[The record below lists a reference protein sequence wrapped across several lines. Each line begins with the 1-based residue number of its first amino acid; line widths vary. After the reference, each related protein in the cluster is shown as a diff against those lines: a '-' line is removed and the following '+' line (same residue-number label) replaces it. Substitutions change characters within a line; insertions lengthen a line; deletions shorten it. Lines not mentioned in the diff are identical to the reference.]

1 MGYRKKIFLL
11 LTAAMLAI
19 LVLSYVCIYYYL
31 YRSTYKETLVRQQA
45 SITLN
50 QEMANNFVTSI
61 YRTAVQFVSDQTLG
75 ENLSTSGD
83 DTLEFLQSREN
94 IRNQFSHYAT
104 HQAIDSIYY
113 YKNTLFLSDSIPIAA
128 LFEPY
133 TLDSN
138 PYTASNMV
146 FSNTNVKDEDWYRRT
161 VENVTCAFIN
171 EGTDEFCFSR
181 KLNNTYY
188 RGPYSSEGNAVM
200 VVSVALNQLDDVFGN
215 ISVTEH
221 SGYALMDEE
230 NHLLY
235 RSNTDIPA
243 ETYGAA
249 VDLYSE
255 GRSNMPTVEIGGNKY
270 LINQRD
276 IPWGLSFLFLTPES
290 DIISGVMPIMHTY
303 SFIFFGIILAAL
315 IVIFFITKEISRPL
329 VQLAQAIGSVDD
341 TRDFDPAS
349 LPVFREKEIITLEH
363 SFIQLIDKTNRLI
376 SDIQIQSENERRSQ
390 LKALQAQI
398 NPHFI
403 FNAMDIVNWLAL
415 SRNCDDIANIVDSI
429 ARLMRYS
436 ITDADNMVD
445 ISQELKNIQDFVSIY
460 QLRHRSNPELIY
472 EIEDDTQ
479 IFIPKF
485 TLQPLVENSVK
496 HASPPV
502 GENLKIVI
510 RAYHDDRWCT
520 ISVSDNGTKGNAEQL
535 NLHLAHKSNTL
546 KVSNGFGIRNVNERL
561 HLHFK
566 HSPGLTY
573 LNREGGGLT
582 ARIILPR
589 RSSDPDIPN
598 PMSGEIDE

>member
-200 VVSVALNQLDDVFGN
+200 VVSVALNQLDD
-215 ISVTEH
+215 
-221 SGYALMDEE
+221 
-230 NHLLY
+230 
-235 RSNTDIPA
+235 
-243 ETYGAA
+243 
-249 VDLYSE
+249 
-255 GRSNMPTVEIGGNKY
+255 
-270 LINQRD
+270 
-276 IPWGLSFLFLTPES
+276 
-290 DIISGVMPIMHTY
+290 
-303 SFIFFGIILAAL
+303 
-315 IVIFFITKEISRPL
+315 
-329 VQLAQAIGSVDD
+329 
-341 TRDFDPAS
+341 
-349 LPVFREKEIITLEH
+349 
-363 SFIQLIDKTNRLI
+363 
-376 SDIQIQSENERRSQ
+376 
-390 LKALQAQI
+390 
-398 NPHFI
+398 
-403 FNAMDIVNWLAL
+403 
-415 SRNCDDIANIVDSI
+415 
-429 ARLMRYS
+429 
-436 ITDADNMVD
+436 
-445 ISQELKNIQDFVSIY
+445 
-460 QLRHRSNPELIY
+460 
-472 EIEDDTQ
+472 
-479 IFIPKF
+479 
-485 TLQPLVENSVK
+485 
-496 HASPPV
+496 
-502 GENLKIVI
+502 
-510 RAYHDDRWCT
+510 
-520 ISVSDNGTKGNAEQL
+520 
-535 NLHLAHKSNTL
+535 
-546 KVSNGFGIRNVNERL
+546 
-561 HLHFK
+561 
-566 HSPGLTY
+566 
-573 LNREGGGLT
+573 
-582 ARIILPR
+582 
-589 RSSDPDIPN
+589 
-598 PMSGEIDE
+598 